1 MHVVERT
8 PNEKLYLI
16 VYLLSRAPSTSI
28 RAQSRARSIGEEEH
42 KLCLIFM
49 ILLKKF
55 LLKKYIKL
63 LPNCE
68 ILYQLNVVT
77 EEWV

>member
-42 KLCLIFM
+42 TMFD
-49 ILLKKF
+49 F
-55 LLKKYIKL
+55 HDF
-63 LPNCE
+63 
-68 ILYQLNVVT
+68 T
-77 EEWV
+77 EEISIEEIYQIIA